1 MANDD
6 GNLHVE
12 HIARDETANAS
23 DGVVPGVMSIHRLSD
38 ETTQLLEHAVDAPLV
53 PWWVWLL
60 GAAASGTVAYGA
72 WRVLRASGSVLVPL
86 ALGLPPATVRAV
98 QQIAARRPE
107 TLPAALLLGQ
117 DHLATSGDALPLDL
131 PAPST
136 APATLAV
143 LTEIASRVPALTSK
157 LPGGPS
163 TSSYAKTR
171 VTGE

>member
-12 HIARDETANAS
+12 HIPRDETATAS

-38 ETTQLLEHAVDAPLV
+38 ETTQFLEHAADAPLV
-53 PWWVWLL
+53 PWWMWLL

-86 ALGLPPATVRAV
+86 ALGLPPATARAV
-98 QQIAARRPE
+98 QQVAARRPE

-117 DHLATSGDALPLDL
+117 DDLATSGNALPLGL
-131 PAPST
+131 PAPSN

-143 LTEIASRVPALTSK
+143 LAEIASRVSAPPSR
-157 LPGGPS
+157 PRVGP
-163 TSSYAKTR
+163 TGATNAKSR
-171 VTGE
+171 GTGE